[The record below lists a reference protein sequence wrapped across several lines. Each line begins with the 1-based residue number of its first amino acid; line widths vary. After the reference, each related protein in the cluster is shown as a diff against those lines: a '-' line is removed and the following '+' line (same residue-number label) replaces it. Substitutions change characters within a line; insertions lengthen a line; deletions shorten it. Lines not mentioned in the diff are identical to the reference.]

1 VPLPLISPGH
11 KWWQTVLEIKV
22 ACSQW
27 QGSGCSQLLYFGVGG
42 GHRGIYFSCSQCVT
56 IIFTR
61 GSHPAPKGLAEFPI
75 CSQQHLN
82 FIPHKVAFPCT
93 QTEKLGSK
101 FDSIL
106 RLRVQRNVS
115 TGECPTFQKIGDGS
129 INLAPSKRN
138 LSFVSICHYLLQ
150 FLEPLIRI
158 LHHGIDKN
166 SRQLIECVHFSTSTF
181 GIPCTPPWPSHYKS
195 KLHTPPLQLQSSPD
209 SSSYTAFLAYQTP
222 SSCTSIA
229 GSIVFCLPG
238 VKNIH

>member
-1 VPLPLISPGH
+1 MPLPLISPGH

-22 ACSQW
+22 VCSQW
-27 QGSGCSQLLYFGVGG
+27 QGSGCAQLLYFGVGG
-42 GHRGIYFSCSQCVT
+42 GIRGFFSSCSQCVP

-61 GSHPAPKGLAEFPI
+61 GFQRARQVPNLFPR
-75 CSQQHLN
+75 
-82 FIPHKVAFPCT
+82 
-93 QTEKLGSK
+93 
-101 FDSIL
+101 D
-106 RLRVQRNVS
+106 VS
-115 TGECPTFQKIGDGS
+115 TGECPTFETIGDGS

-138 LSFVSICHYLLQ
+138 LSFVSVCHYLLQ

-166 SRQLIECVHFSTSTF
+166 SRQWIECVHFSTSTV

-195 KLHTPPLQLQSSPD
+195 KLHTPPFQLQSSPD

-229 GSIVFCLPG
+229 GSIVFSLPG